1 MLSIVAKAFV
11 DPATLRRADCM
22 KQCKLLRYSHYHKQ
36 FSETRGTAKDSDWKA
51 TSFSIQIWSVQGY
64 YNTCHC
70 CFSFFMG
77 VLLVE
82 INQFR
87 MEQMKDRLPI
97 KMQPLT
103 KNDAPES
110 EWLFDIDLNKR
121 ISLLNST
128 ITALIKKTVSSC
140 SWNCGKKTDTIS
152 NNSSHRH
159 LQNSTKK
166 YNTPK
171 KYNFSGRAL
180 LKGIDWQDIRATDFR
195 GTKFSK

>member
-1 MLSIVAKAFV
+1 MLSIVAKTFV
-11 DPATLRRADCM
+11 VPATLRRADCM

-51 TSFSIQIWSVQGY
+51 ASFSIQIWSVQGY

-103 KNDAPES
+103 KNDTPES
-110 EWLFDIDLNKR
+110 EWLFGIDLSNR
-121 ISLLNST
+121 ICLWNST
-128 ITALIKKTVSSC
+128 ITALIKK
-140 SWNCGKKTDTIS
+140 NCQFMQLKLWKK
-152 NNSSHRH
+152 NRYHFK
-159 LQNSTKK
+159 QFQPSTSQK
-166 YNTPK
+166 
-171 KYNFSGRAL
+171 
-180 LKGIDWQDIRATDFR
+180 
-195 GTKFSK
+195 

>member
-1 MLSIVAKAFV
+1 
-11 DPATLRRADCM
+11 
-22 KQCKLLRYSHYHKQ
+22 
-36 FSETRGTAKDSDWKA
+36 
-51 TSFSIQIWSVQGY
+51 
-64 YNTCHC
+64 
-70 CFSFFMG
+70 MG

-128 ITALIKKTVSSC
+128 ITALIKKTVSLC
-140 SWNCGKKTDTIS
+140 I
-152 NNSSHRH
+152 
-159 LQNSTKK
+159 
-166 YNTPK
+166 
-171 KYNFSGRAL
+171 
-180 LKGIDWQDIRATDFR
+180 
-195 GTKFSK
+195 